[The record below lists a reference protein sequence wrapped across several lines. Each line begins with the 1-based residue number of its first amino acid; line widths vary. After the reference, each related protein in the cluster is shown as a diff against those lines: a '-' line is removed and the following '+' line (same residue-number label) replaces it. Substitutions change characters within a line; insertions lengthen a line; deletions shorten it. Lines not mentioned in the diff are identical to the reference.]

1 MQLKSVFATKIE
13 LKDKDLEREIRNFVI
28 LNVEDY
34 SLLKEIDDHEEFISI
49 NKIDKIINNLDVKNV
64 PGTDQVIKKLIKH

>member
-1 MQLKSVFATKIE
+1 MKSVFATKIE

-34 SLLKEIDDHEEFISI
+34 SLLKEVDDHEEFISI
-49 NKIDKIINNLDVKNV
+49 NEIDKIINNLDVKNV
-64 PGTDQVIKKLIKH
+64 PGIDQAIKKLIKH